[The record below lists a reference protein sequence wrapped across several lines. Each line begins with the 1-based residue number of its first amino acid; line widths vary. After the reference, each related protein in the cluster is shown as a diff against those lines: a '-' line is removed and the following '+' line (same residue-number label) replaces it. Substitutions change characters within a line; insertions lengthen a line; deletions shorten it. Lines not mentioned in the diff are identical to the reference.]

1 MGYRRTYHE
10 ILEMWRSWALTKK
23 NADSIMRRSGFK
35 PGAEI
40 GDVPPTP
47 ILSLPGSKKQPMDAG
62 VLHCGFSGRNLAVT
76 PSGKMYAWG
85 PNDLTLG
92 IAGNPSYTTP
102 TRVHSEIPDAVDF
115 ATSQD
120 ITICVRANGHVPSN
134 DLVITT
140 TVDDLRW
147 EEIPHVGD
155 VWPPERSVP
164 FTDVVETA
172 AGRASASNEQH
183 FLLRSNGEVWG
194 KGEQMPGLV
203 GSSDAYEELG
213 SGGGSFIFNGDLGD
227 WTRLSPTKIGGSVS
241 SIAWGA
247 NRLVFLRDDG
257 VVGSWN
263 YNANPLFPTSTPA
276 NIVKIVH
283 SGTAIH
289 VLTDGGEIW
298 SVGSNQF
305 GQLGI
310 LDSTNSA
317 ALNALTVGL
326 GGAFSQTIGDGY
338 TDIAAGTHWSFGR
351 AFVFAVKD
359 GRLWTWGAGG
369 VISARP
375 ADPLITNLRGAPV
388 EITNPD
394 IDDIEMVEG
403 GGGMANGM
411 YVSASNG
418 LYIWGLNN
426 VGSLG
431 QGYLSP
437 TTGSGVP
444 IPLNVAGPSPDWS
457 V

>member
-1 MGYRRTYHE
+1 
-10 ILEMWRSWALTKK
+10 MWRSWALTKK
-23 NADSIMRRSGFK
+23 NADSIMRRRVSSRGLRWEMCRPPRSLVFLAPK
-35 PGAEI
+35 SSRWMPESFIAVSVVEI
-40 GDVPPTP
+40 
-47 ILSLPGSKKQPMDAG
+47 LRLRLRARCMRG
-62 VLHCGFSGRNLAVT
+62 VLMISHLASPGIPHTPHQQGFIPKSR
-76 PSGKMYAWG
+76 
-85 PNDLTLG
+85 TLW
-92 IAGNPSYTTP
+92 ISQLVRTLRFVCVQT
-102 TRVHSEIPDAVDF
+102 
-115 ATSQD
+115 ATSPL
-120 ITICVRANGHVPSN
+120 TIWSSP
-134 DLVITT
+134 L

-155 VWPPERSVP
+155 VQPPAQSVP

-183 FLLRSNGEVWG
+183 FLLRSNGDVWG

-203 GSSDAYEELG
+203 GSSDAYEDLG
-213 SGGGSFIFNGDLGD
+213 SGGGSFLFNGDLGD
-227 WTRLSPTKIGGSVS
+227 WTKLSPTKIGGSVS

-263 YNANPLFPTSTPA
+263 YNANPLFPTSAPA

-351 AFVFAVKD
+351 AFVFAVKG

-388 EITNPD
+388 EITDPD

-437 TTGSGVP
+437 TTGSGT
-444 IPLNVAGPSPDWS
+444 PLPLKVSAAYPEW
-457 V
+457 VTA